1 MDITTSSKFKMNLG
15 YIIDTFLIIN
25 ILNYCNGLICNYT
38 DPEVSPIQDRTPT
51 RNIWGDN
58 QPVKLSCTM
67 LLSEKKSGKKALNFT
82 CSWEKECFDVNAA
95 IDISH
100 LERHPNKK
108 CSSNGNSVTG
118 GPFLPNVFLNGTTE
132 AEAVCALTMPNEKPR
147 PTCNFSLYITPRIS
161 TIRVGETIN
170 LTCPH
175 NASRITWWEIRGKQ
189 VKWLN
194 STISGVSQAVV
205 TFSAETLNEDGFII
219 MCKGGSEGGK
229 GEAVLGI
236 GKVIV
241 KECSTRDDPGT
252 IDWWTDIFP
261 TSLGLAFL
269 LTITICLLL
278 ILYSALK
285 KKLKIRTLR
294 KHLHGNVN
302 VQTCGQDISFDVT
315 ETQTSQDGP
324 TTSQII
330 NITNIYTS
338 CKGENVYSDDPFE
351 DIYHNIDESVIVQ
364 ECTSSE
370 DGIANLSFGSPCSPS
385 VSPTH
390 SGRNTDLP
398 VPGSGV
404 NQAATAYTVHHEYF
418 SRDDFEGQ

>member
-25 ILNYCNGLICNYT
+25 ILNSCNGLICNYT

-51 RNIWGDN
+51 RNIRGDN

-132 AEAVCALTMPNEKPR
+132 AEAVCALTMPNEKPQ

-175 NASRITWWEIRGKQ
+175 NASRVTWWEIRGKRLIQ
-189 VKWLN
+189 LK
-194 STISGVSQAVV
+194 STIPEVSQAVV

-229 GEAVLGI
+229 GEVVLGV
-236 GKVIV
+236 GKVVV
-241 KECSTRDDPGT
+241 KDSTNNVNPGT

-261 TSLGLAFL
+261 TSLGLALL
-269 LTITICLLL
+269 LTTMICLLR
-278 ILYSALK
+278 ILYSVLR
-285 KKLKIRTLR
+285 KKLKIGTLR
-294 KHLHGNVN
+294 KHRNGNVN
-302 VQTCGQDISFDVT
+302 VQRNGQDISFEVN
-315 ETQTSQDGP
+315 ESQPSQYNP
-324 TTSQII
+324 TTSQNI

-338 CKGENVYSDDPFE
+338 CKGENVYSDDPFD
-351 DIYHNIDESVIVQ
+351 DIYHNIADSEIVQ

-370 DGIANLSFGSPCSPS
+370 DGITNLSLGSPCSPS
-385 VSPTH
+385 VSPAH
-390 SGRNTDLP
+390 SGRNTELP
-398 VPGSGV
+398 DSGV
-404 NQAATAYTVHHEYF
+404 NQVATAYKVHHEYF
-418 SRDDFEGQ
+418 SRDDFEGK

>member
-1 MDITTSSKFKMNLG
+1 
-15 YIIDTFLIIN
+15 
-25 ILNYCNGLICNYT
+25 
-38 DPEVSPIQDRTPT
+38 
-51 RNIWGDN
+51 
-58 QPVKLSCTM
+58 
-67 LLSEKKSGKKALNFT
+67 
-82 CSWEKECFDVNAA
+82 
-95 IDISH
+95 
-100 LERHPNKK
+100 
-108 CSSNGNSVTG
+108 
-118 GPFLPNVFLNGTTE
+118 
-132 AEAVCALTMPNEKPR
+132 
-147 PTCNFSLYITPRIS
+147 
-161 TIRVGETIN
+161 
-170 LTCPH
+170 
-175 NASRITWWEIRGKQ
+175 
-189 VKWLN
+189 
-194 STISGVSQAVV
+194 
-205 TFSAETLNEDGFII
+205 
-219 MCKGGSEGGK
+219 MCKGGSEAGK

-236 GKVIV
+236 GKVVV

-269 LTITICLLL
+269 LTIIICLLL

-338 CKGENVYSDDPFE
+338 CKGENVYSDDPFD

-385 VSPTH
+385 VSPAH